1 MKFIIPIIVG
11 AAIGYTT
18 NWLAIKMLF
27 RPYQEKKFLGMTI
40 PFTPG
45 LIPKEKERIAKSVG
59 LAVGEH
65 ILSPDVIAESLSSD
79 STDQKVRRW
88 IEEKYYSLKANNR
101 SIHELLKENDTE
113 AINNIVNLLSGSLT
127 DSLFDQVRV
136 TAFEERIIEYIEK
149 NLYEEYKASF
159 LSVLNTKGSNYIV
172 KFINSPQTK
181 ALLEDILLNNIE
193 TLKSNELYL
202 ENIVPIETQDAIKSL
217 LQENKANIGEE
228 IRNLFNDPMVR
239 SKLSKSISEMVEQN
253 VNSVI
258 TMFISSDQISDKILQ
273 VVEKY
278 INDDKSYDDYI
289 MIIGYCIDKLM
300 KNKVSDLTRVFKP
313 LINQSEIS
321 DISTKVLN
329 SVSDTEINGLIKAIE
344 ENIIEKEL
352 QIKEYIFTC
361 ISKFIENLIQSLSF
375 KREVLSFIKD
385 LFIMICNKPLSLI
398 LEKVDDNTMLTLIS
412 VFKSLFNTFSENE
425 LPRIIEFFEVSTVV
439 EDQINSFDVEY
450 TERLILEIA
459 NKELKAITWL
469 GALLGGIMGMLSPF
483 LQML

>member
-27 RPYQEKKFLGMTI
+27 RPYQEKKLLGMTI

-65 ILSPDVIAESLSSD
+65 ILSPAVIAESLSSD
-79 STDQKVRRW
+79 STDQKVRKW

-101 SIHELLKENDTE
+101 SIHELLKENDSE
-113 AINNIVNLLSGSLT
+113 AVNNIVNLLSGSLT
-127 DSLFDQVRV
+127 DSLFDQIGV
-136 TAFEERIIEYIEK
+136 TAFEDRIIEYIEK
-149 NLYEEYKASF
+149 NLYGEYKASF
-159 LSVLNTKGSNYIV
+159 LSVLNTKGPDCIV

-181 ALLEDILLNNIE
+181 ALLEDILLNKIE

-202 ENIVPIETQDAIKSL
+202 ENIVSIEAQNAIKSL

-228 IRNLFNDPMVR
+228 IRNLFNDPMIR

-253 VNSVI
+253 VSSVI

-300 KNKVSDLTRVFKP
+300 KNKVSDLTRVLKP

-329 SVSDTEINGLIKAIE
+329 SVSDTEINGFIKAIE
-344 ENIIEKEL
+344 ENVLEKEL
-352 QIKEYIFTC
+352 QIKEYIFTS
-361 ISKFIENLIQSLSF
+361 ISKFIESLIQSLSF
-375 KREVLSFIKD
+375 KSEVLSFIKD
-385 LFIMICNKPLSLI
+385 SSIIICNKPLSLI
-398 LEKVDDNTMLTLIS
+398 LEKVDDNTMSTLIS

-425 LPRIIEFFEVSTVV
+425 LPRIIEFFEVSTIV

-450 TERLILEIA
+450 TEKLILEIA